1 MLFFSLRISREEMPK
16 QAKPHVGTSGFTL
29 LEMVVTLTI
38 LGFILLII
46 FGAFRLGLSAWEKG
60 ESSGEEYQKVRAVS
74 QLLSQQLK
82 SMVPYKVKTEKA
94 EGDYL
99 AFEGKSDSLKF
110 VSAVSIRGKQP
121 KGFVYVTYAFREGGN
136 EGGRL
141 VVYEQRVLNR
151 KNFFEEGPDEESG
164 VPVIEGISEI
174 QFEYYREGDSAKN
187 EEEAWTDGWDAK
199 EEKELPKAVRMT
211 VTYKN
216 GQSEKEA
223 LPTTLL
229 ASVRANRFEDMKS
242 TLPAGSGVG
251 RIIQRRLRGSN

>member
-1 MLFFSLRISREEMPK
+1 MPK
-16 QAKPHVGTSGFTL
+16 QVKPHVGTSGFTL

-60 ESSGEEYQKVRAVS
+60 ESSGQEYQKVRAVS

-82 SMVPYKVKTEKA
+82 SMVPYKIKTEKA

-99 AFEGKSDSLKF
+99 AFEGRSHSLKF
-110 VSAVSIRGKQP
+110 VSAVSIRAKQP
-121 KGFVYVTYAFREGGN
+121 EGFVYATYAFREGGN

-141 VVYEQRVLNR
+141 VVYEQRVLIK
-151 KNFFEEGPDEESG
+151 KNFFEEEPDEESG
-164 VPVIEGISEI
+164 VPMIEGISEI
-174 QFEYYREGDSAKN
+174 QFEYYREEDPAKN
-187 EEEAWTDGWDAK
+187 ENGGWLEEWNAK
-199 EEKELPKAVRMT
+199 EEKELPRAVRIT

-229 ASVRANRFEDMKS
+229 ASVSANRFEDMRS
-242 TLPAGSGVG
+242 TLSARSGVG
-251 RIIQRRLRGSN
+251 RIIQRRSRGGN